1 MSSGIPTT
9 VAPGG
14 APAAAAAAPAAATAA
29 SVPVRTSKAGR
40 WVSLAVLAVLLAA
53 PFIGIYPV
61 FMMKA
66 LCYAIFACAFN
77 LLLGYTGLL
86 SFGHAAYFGAAA
98 YATGWLV
105 RTAGWSPEV
114 GILAGVAFAALLGL
128 VVGWIAIRREG
139 IYFAM
144 VTLALAQMVY
154 FVFLQAPFTGGEDGL
169 QGVPRGNLLG
179 MPLREDNLAFY
190 YVVVAVFVAVYL
202 LVIRIVH
209 SPYGQVLK
217 AIREN
222 EPRAIS
228 LGYQVSR
235 YKLLA
240 FVLSTAIAGLA
251 GSMKTLVL
259 GFATLSDAHW
269 SLSGEVIL
277 MTLLGGM
284 GTFAGPVVGAFTII
298 GLQNYLADRVG
309 SWVTVII
316 GAIFVVCVVAFRR
329 GFVGELL
336 AWRKRRAGGL

>member
-1 MSSGIPTT
+1 ME
-9 VAPGG
+9 
-14 APAAAAAAPAAATAA
+14 AAFRSRA
-29 SVPVRTSKAGR
+29 R
-40 WVSLAVLAVLLAA
+40 WAWAIGLVLLAVA
-53 PFIGIYPV
+53 PFAGVYPI
-61 FMMKA
+61 FMMTA

-77 LLLGYTGLL
+77 LLLGFTGLL
-86 SFGHAAYFGAAA
+86 SFGHAAYLAAAA

-105 RTAGWSPEV
+105 RSAGWPPELGV
-114 GILAGVAFAALLGL
+114 LAGVAVSAAIGL
-128 VVGWIAIRREG
+128 VVGAIAIRRQG

-144 VTLALAQMVY
+144 ITLAMAQMVY

-169 QGVPRGNLLG
+169 QGVPRGKLLG
-179 MPLREDNLAFY
+179 LVPLENDLAMYF
-190 YVVVAVFVAVYL
+190 VVLAVFVAVFL
-202 LVIRIVH
+202 FVIRVVH

-222 EPRAIS
+222 EPRAVS
-228 LGYQVSR
+228 LGYNVDR

-240 FVLSTAIAGLA
+240 FVLSTALAGLA
-251 GSMKTLVL
+251 GSMKALVL

-269 SLSGEVIL
+269 SLSGEVVL

-298 GLQNYLADRVG
+298 GLQNFLADRVG

-336 AWRKRRAGGL
+336 ERQRRRARKPD